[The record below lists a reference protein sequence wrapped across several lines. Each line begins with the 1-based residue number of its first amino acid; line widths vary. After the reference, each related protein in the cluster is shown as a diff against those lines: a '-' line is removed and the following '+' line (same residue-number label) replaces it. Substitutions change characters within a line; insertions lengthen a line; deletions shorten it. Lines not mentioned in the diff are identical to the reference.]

1 MRLEAIVIKHYRS
14 IERVA
19 LKLPPNK
26 PLVLFGPN
34 NAGKSNILSA
44 INRILGERY
53 PTYIEM
59 LESDYFKRNQNE
71 YPTAHITA
79 KFTKPL
85 YYDNRGNGY
94 DVIAVSYGYKGQA
107 NNNLLHDGSGNKI
120 YPTNEQRSA
129 CQSYL
134 IDAERNI
141 QSAFNYSSSY
151 SLLSKFSKKIHEALS
166 TEHKDELSQAFN
178 QITASFE
185 QTDEFSGF
193 LIDFLRH

>member
-85 YYDNRGNGY
+85 YYDSNF
-94 DVIAVSYGYKGQA
+94 AV
-107 NNNLLHDGSGNKI
+107 
-120 YPTNEQRSA
+120 
-129 CQSYL
+129 
-134 IDAERNI
+134 
-141 QSAFNYSSSY
+141 
-151 SLLSKFSKKIHEALS
+151 KKI
-166 TEHKDELSQAFN
+166 
-178 QITASFE
+178 
-185 QTDEFSGF
+185 
-193 LIDFLRH
+193 